1 MHGRLSKFSRTMTAK
16 TLKIRIAYS
25 NLRSTF
31 PIRRRKPKYEKKT
44 KKTKDYVISGVGE
57 GILAAENEN
66 RHWKICQKSKHQ
78 EEDANIAYRQHK
90 NRLLN

>member
-1 MHGRLSKFSRTMTAK
+1 MTAK

-31 PIRRRKPKYEKKT
+31 PTKKKK

>member
-1 MHGRLSKFSRTMTAK
+1 MHGRLSKFSLTMTAK

-31 PIRRRKPKYEKKT
+31 PIRRRKPKYEKKK

-66 RHWKICQKSKHQ
+66 RHWKICHKSKHQ
-78 EEDANIAYRQHK
+78 GEDTYIAKRQHK
-90 NRLLN
+90 E